1 MEHIIRT
8 ANRAD
13 LPAVVGL
20 LVDDVLG
27 ATRDSLSPDIDPAYE
42 RAFAAIA
49 QDPNNRIAVMES
61 AGGESTGGESAGRII
76 GCLQLTFVPGLS
88 FKGMWRGQIES
99 VRIASDLRGKGL
111 GHRLF
116 EWAIAECRKRGCGV
130 VQLTTN
136 AVRADA
142 QRFYASLGFQH
153 THAGMKLKL

>member
-1 MEHIIRT
+1 MEHTIRT

-13 LPAVVGL
+13 LPAVIGL

-27 ATRDSLSPDIDPAYE
+27 ATRDSLGGALDPGYE
-42 RAFAAIA
+42 KAFAAID
-49 QDPNNRIAVMES
+49 QDPNHQIAVMES
-61 AGGESTGGESAGRII
+61 GGRII
-76 GCLQLTFVPGLS
+76 GCMQLSYLPGLS

-111 GHRLF
+111 GHQFF
-116 EWAIAECRKRGCGV
+116 EWAIMECRKRGCGL

-142 QRFYASLGFQH
+142 QRFYASLGFQA